1 MKLAALLFLAV
12 GTASGQTYFN
22 APPMIGLVSDT
33 GGGPYS
39 SLATTGTAGPSY
51 DNAQP
56 FLLLGLGADG
66 KYHVCG
72 TANPCTGGGGG
83 GGGGA
88 TIPSTTNLINGDG
101 AGNGADSGIV
111 PANVATLSGTQTF
124 TGAKTFPGA
133 TFTDKVSATSSS
145 ATTTVSTLNVT
156 NNETGG
162 SFMVSARVLA
172 PNMGNNHTSFIEL
185 GQVES
190 TNNSFL
196 LAYARSNLGGTFNRF
211 SIQPFGEPI
220 AFSIFASG
228 NTNIGTA
235 VVDSGFKLD
244 VQGSFR
250 AVIPGTTLG
259 TALAS
264 AGTIAPIAGL
274 MHITGTAAIATITPP
289 TGFIGCMA
297 FIADGAWT
305 TTTAGNIQAAMTAVA
320 GTAYR
325 GCFDGTKW
333 FIS

>member
-101 AGNGADSGIV
+101 AGNGADSGII
-111 PANVATLSGTQTF
+111 PANVGTLSGTQTF
-124 TGAKTFPGA
+124 SGAKTF
-133 TFTDKVSATSSS
+133 SALTSIASSS
-145 ATTTVSTLNVT
+145 VTSTTASTLFLNDTEASQT
-156 NNETGG
+156 N
-162 SFMVSARVLA
+162 FYPVRILL
-172 PNMGNNHTSFIEL
+172 PNMGNTTIANMIFGNAQLTNDSFDISY
-185 GQVES
+185 VKIA
-190 TNNSFL
+190 TNS
-196 LAYARSNLGGTFNRF
+196 SNNRL
-211 SIQPFGEPI
+211 SIQPFGEPL
-220 AFSIFASG
+220 AFSIFAGSG
-228 NTNIGTA
+228 DVNLGTA
-235 VVDSGFKLD
+235 VVDSGVKLD

-250 AVIPGTTLG
+250 AVMPGTTLG
-259 TALAS
+259 TAIAS

-274 MHITGTAAIATITPP
+274 THITGTAAIATITAP
-289 TGFIGCMA
+289 TNFIGCLT

-305 TTTAGNIQAAMTAVA
+305 TTTAGNIKAAMTAVA
-320 GTAYR
+320 DTPYQA
-325 GCFDGTKW
+325 CWDGSKW
-333 FIS
+333 FIK